1 MENETKKKK
10 NRDRKKVD
18 YLLKITFDFTLRQCK
33 RSYDEKADRILD
45 IK

>member
-1 MENETKKKK
+1 MKQKKKK
-10 NRDRKKVD
+10 IEIKEVD
-18 YLLKITFDFTLRQCK
+18 YLLKIIFDFTLRQCK